1 MTQFMNMNFRIAWCR
16 GLVLLLPVFL
26 SACATLNNHS
36 KSEKADAETAAVAE
50 APAKREKPRLL
61 TAEERVPRD
70 LTPRDLLPEMD
81 APVQEK
87 EARFNVVADGVPAQ
101 AFFNS
106 LVDGTDDNI
115 VVHPDVSGLISM
127 NLRNVTVK
135 DALKA
140 VRDTYGYDFITSDY
154 GIQILPAELQTKIFP
169 INYLNVKR
177 FGRSGMRVSTGKA
190 EDSSEDSGGDTADEK
205 SKSLHS
211 SEVETE
217 SGSDFWSDLQRT
229 LKLMT
234 AKDKDSQVV
243 IDAHA
248 GLVIV
253 RAMPLTVSM
262 VQNYLERTELTV
274 LRQVL
279 IEAKIVEVELKDG
292 FQAGI
297 NWNTIAAQSGKN
309 DVWGTQTSVPLEN
322 DDLIGGIFTLNVDA
336 GDFLGALSLLETQGD
351 VDVLSSPRIATV
363 NNQKAVIKVGSD
375 EYFVTNI
382 KNTTTSTSTTTSDT
396 PEIELTPFFSGIALD
411 VTPQIGEEDE
421 ITLHVHPTVTD
432 VTEKQKVIE
441 LNGDE
446 YSLPLA
452 FSEVRETDSIIRA
465 RSGQIVV
472 IGGLMQNKNVK
483 TVAKVPVLGS
493 IPLLGGLF
501 RQTREEKMQSELVI
515 LIQPKIIDSQISPQL
530 IEEMNRKY
538 SRVMMPGI

>member
-1 MTQFMNMNFRIAWCR
+1 MIQHLNMRYRATGK
-16 GLVLLLPVFL
+16 GLVLLLPL
-26 SACATLNNHS
+26 LLCACAAVTP
-36 KSEKADAETAAVAE
+36 EPVEDDAAVT
-50 APAKREKPRLL
+50 KQPRPQLL
-61 TAEERVPRD
+61 KAEEWKPKD
-70 LTPRDLLPEMD
+70 LAPRDLLPEVEQPD
-81 APVQEK
+81 E
-87 EARFNVVADGVPAQ
+87 EAVRFNVVADQVPAD

-115 VVHPDVSGLISM
+115 VVHPDVAGTISM
-127 NLRNVTVK
+127 NLRNVTVTE
-135 DALKA
+135 ALKA
-140 VRDTYGYDFITSDY
+140 VRDTYGYDFVKSDY
-154 GIQILPAELQTKIFP
+154 GIQILPASLQTRIFP

-177 FGRSGMRVSTGKA
+177 YGRSGMRVSNGRT
-190 EDSSEDSGGDTADEK
+190 ENSSNTTTSNNTSFSSSETTQVN
-205 SKSLHS
+205 S

-217 SGSDFWSDLQRT
+217 SGSEFWQDLQNT
-229 LKLMT
+229 LDLMT
-234 AKDKDSQVV
+234 SKDKDSQVV

-262 VQNYLERTELTV
+262 VQNYLERSELTA

-279 IEAKIVEVELKDG
+279 IEAKIVEVQLSDG

-297 NWNTIAAQSGKN
+297 NWNTIAAQTGKN
-309 DVWGTQTSVPLEN
+309 DVWAGQTSEALEN
-322 DDLIGGIFTLNVDA
+322 PDQIGGIFTLNVDA

-382 KNTTTSTSTTTSDT
+382 KNTTTTTSATTSDT
-396 PEIELTPFFSGIALD
+396 PEIELTSFFSGIALD
-411 VTPQIGEEDE
+411 VTPQIGEDEE

-432 VTEKQKVIE
+432 VSERQKIIE

-446 YSLPLA
+446 YNLPLA
-452 FSEVRETDSIIRA
+452 YSEVRETDSIIRA

-472 IGGLMQNKNVK
+472 IGGLMQNRNVK

-501 RQTREEKMQSELVI
+501 RQTREEKQQSELVI
-515 LIQPKIIDSQISPQL
+515 LIQPKIIDSRMSPQQM
-530 IEEMNRKY
+530 EELNRKY
-538 SRVMMPGI
+538 SRVMMPEW

>member
-1 MTQFMNMNFRIAWCR
+1 MTQIMNLNIRVAWRR
-16 GLVLLLPVFL
+16 GLVVLLPLFL
-26 SACATLNNHS
+26 SACATLKHQPTP
-36 KSEKADAETAAVAE
+36 EAEPEASAAAE
-50 APAKREKPRLL
+50 APVKRAQPRLL
-61 TAEERVPRD
+61 TAEERVPRE
-70 LTPRDLLPEMD
+70 LAPRDLLPEMD
-81 APVQEK
+81 APAEET
-87 EARFNVVADGVPAQ
+87 EARFNVVANGVPAQ

-140 VRDTYGYDFITSDY
+140 VRDTYGFDFIDSDY

-190 EDSSEDSGGDTADEK
+190 EDSSEEGNSGSSDEEGK
-205 SKSLHS
+205 TLHS

-229 LKLMT
+229 LELMT
-234 AKDKDSQVV
+234 AKDDDSQVV

-279 IEAKIVEVELKDG
+279 IEAKIVEVELNDG

-297 NWNTIAAQSGKN
+297 NWNTIAAQTGKN
-309 DVWGTQTSVPLEN
+309 DVWGTQTSAGL
-322 DDLIGGIFTLNVDA
+322 DDVDQLGGIFTLNVDA

-375 EYFVTNI
+375 EYFVTSI
-382 KNTTTSTSTTTSDT
+382 KNTTTTTSTTTSDT
-396 PEIELTPFFSGIALD
+396 PEIELTSFFSGIALD
-411 VTPQIGEEDE
+411 VTPQIGEDDE

-446 YSLPLA
+446 YNLPLA

-501 RQTREEKMQSELVI
+501 RQTREEKLQSELVI

>member
-1 MTQFMNMNFRIAWCR
+1 MTQYLNKRKRAHGR
-16 GLVLLLPVFL
+16 KGLMVLLPLL
-26 SACATLNNHS
+26 LAACATVAPDS
-36 KSEKADAETAAVAE
+36 SEPEKEIAVAE
-50 APAKREKPRLL
+50 KKPRPQLL

-70 LTPRDLLPEMD
+70 LAPRDLLPAVEQ
-81 APVQEK
+81 PTES
-87 EARFNVVADGVPAQ
+87 ESRFNVVADRVPAA

-106 LVDGTDDNI
+106 LVDGTDKNI
-115 VVHPDVSGLISM
+115 VVHPDVTGTISM
-127 NLRNVTVK
+127 NLRNVTVTE
-135 DALKA
+135 ALKA
-140 VRDTYGYDFITSDY
+140 VRDSYGYDFVTSDY
-154 GIQILPAELQTKIFP
+154 GVQILPAALQTSIFP

-177 FGRSGMRVSTGKA
+177 FGRSGMRVSSGNTK
-190 EDSSEDSGGDTADEK
+190 ESSSTESSNTTSTSSTE
-205 SKSLHS
+205 STQVNS

-217 SGSDFWSDLQRT
+217 SGSDFWMDLKNT
-229 LKLMT
+229 LMLMT

-253 RAMPLTVSM
+253 RAMPLTVDM
-262 VQNYLERTELTV
+262 VQDYLERTELTV

-279 IEAKIVEVELKDG
+279 IEAKIVEVNLSDG
-292 FQAGI
+292 YQAGI
-297 NWNTIAAQSGKN
+297 NWNTIAAQTGNN
-309 DVWGTQTSVPLEN
+309 DVWATQTSEELVN
-322 DDLIGGIFTLNVDA
+322 ADQIGGIFTLNVNA

-382 KNTTTSTSTTTSDT
+382 KNTTTTTSATTSDT
-396 PEIELTPFFSGIALD
+396 PEIELTSFFSGIALD

-432 VTEKQKVIE
+432 VSERQKIIE

-446 YSLPLA
+446 YNLPLA
-452 FSEVRETDSIIRA
+452 YSEVRETDSIIRA

-472 IGGLMQNKNVK
+472 IGGLMQNRNVK

-501 RQTREEKMQSELVI
+501 RQTREEKQQSELVI
-515 LIQPKIIDSQISPQL
+515 LIQPKIIDSEISPKL
-530 IEEMNRKY
+530 IDEMNRKY
-538 SRVMMPGI
+538 SRVMMPEW

>member
-1 MTQFMNMNFRIAWCR
+1 MTQFMNMNIRIAWRR
-16 GLVLLLPVFL
+16 GLVVLLPVFL
-26 SACATLNNHS
+26 SACATLNNTPA
-36 KSEKADAETAAVAE
+36 SEKTDADTTKAAE
-50 APAKREKPRLL
+50 APTTREKPRLL

-87 EARFNVVADGVPAQ
+87 EPRFNVVADGVPAQ
-101 AFFNS
+101 SFFNS

-115 VVHPDVSGLISM
+115 VVHPSVSGLISL
-127 NLRNVTVK
+127 NLRNVTVN

-140 VRDTYGYDFITSDY
+140 VRDTYGYDFIASDY

-190 EDSSEDSGGDTADEK
+190 VESSESSSGGNSDEEN
-205 SKSLHS
+205 KSLHS

-229 LKLMT
+229 LELMT
-234 AKDKDSQVV
+234 TKDKDSQVV
-243 IDAHA
+243 IDSHA

-262 VQNYLERTELTV
+262 VQDYLERTELTV

-279 IEAKIVEVELKDG
+279 IEAKIVEVELNDG

-309 DVWGTQTSVPLEN
+309 DVWGSQTSVPLEN
-322 DDLIGGIFTLNVDA
+322 EDQIAGIFTLNVDA

-411 VTPQIGEEDE
+411 VTPQIGEDDE

-472 IGGLMQNKNVK
+472 IGGLMQNRNVK

-493 IPLLGGLF
+493 IPLLGSLF